1 MCILVRCVRFS
12 HICSSKNKQKRIQV
26 SECLVFRELNSSS
39 KARLMSVIITQI
51 KLLKT
56 RLEHFTNAF
65 QILEAKLER
74 KSKQIEDLEKELKA
88 LKEENKALEL
98 KYEKLRVTKSIA
110 QSGENPVKV
119 KHKIN
124 ELIKGL
130 DKCIHHLSK

>member
-1 MCILVRCVRFS
+1 
-12 HICSSKNKQKRIQV
+12 
-26 SECLVFRELNSSS
+26 
-39 KARLMSVIITQI
+39 MSVIITQI
-51 KLLKT
+51 KLLKK
-56 RLEHFTNAF
+56 RLESFTATF
-65 QILEAKLER
+65 QIMEAKLER
-74 KSKQIEDLEKELKA
+74 KSKQIEGLNEHLKA
-88 LKEENKALEL
+88 LKEEHKILEL